1 VISGAT
7 LQDDIGAIIFD
18 NSLNNVSVT
27 PTLVWSDLSADT
39 RYYVTAATYGS
50 VTNLSL
56 ILQTYSGRS
65 IPITLSKSGTAIN
78 PYTGLISSEDGS
90 LQTFTIDGVSMLDSS
105 GNLAVDGIQV
115 RNATS
120 VSVVAVATDSEA
132 TVNIS
137 GSTNLVEGA
146 QDLIVSVT
154 AADSVT
160 VYTYSVTL
168 NVFLNTISEQTVNN
182 VVALLENPDDLGA
195 ISTAA
200 ASVIE
205 DLSNNVAGQSLVAR
219 EFLAPLASLDRNTNV
234 NLIVSAA
241 VQLSSANNDVKALF
255 NEALESSGVQPNVPY
270 DICSNAVDSII
281 VSIPA
286 SFINPDY
293 YPQSLAITLPDSSAG
308 TIVVDFNSPENML
321 ALVPGVPYTMSAI
334 YSGMSSTDSYSVTYS
349 RSDETRSLVV
359 DGTSYNLNDKINFS
373 FSDGTSMYLELKA
386 FASPTGTTGINPTT
400 TTTTTQ
406 APTTQ
411 APTTQAPTTQAP
423 TTTTTT
429 QAPTTS
435 PICFLGNA
443 PILTPSGYKRMDS
456 LRKGDLVTTSDGR
469 AVAIQSVE
477 IRATAPHSNSNPY
490 IIPTGLYG
498 ATMNLP
504 ISPRHRVAVPGRGMV
519 EARDLGLKQMPMRAT
534 WNYYNLSLPCWNTDN
549 LIVAGVVAES
559 LAPVKRIT
567 VTKAEFVKMLAKLY
581 ISEGGKETQV
591 RKCISQSKI
600 NADGSVDVTVLRKNK
615 H

>member
-1 VISGAT
+1 
-7 LQDDIGAIIFD
+7 
-18 NSLNNVSVT
+18 
-27 PTLVWSDLSADT
+27 
-39 RYYVTAATYGS
+39 
-50 VTNLSL
+50 
-56 ILQTYSGRS
+56 
-65 IPITLSKSGTAIN
+65 
-78 PYTGLISSEDGS
+78 
-90 LQTFTIDGVSMLDSS
+90 
-105 GNLAVDGIQV
+105 
-115 RNATS
+115 
-120 VSVVAVATDSEA
+120 
-132 TVNIS
+132 
-137 GSTNLVEGA
+137 
-146 QDLIVSVT
+146 
-154 AADSVT
+154 
-160 VYTYSVTL
+160 
-168 NVFLNTISEQTVNN
+168 
-182 VVALLENPDDLGA
+182 
-195 ISTAA
+195 
-200 ASVIE
+200 
-205 DLSNNVAGQSLVAR
+205 
-219 EFLAPLASLDRNTNV
+219 
-234 NLIVSAA
+234 
-241 VQLSSANNDVKALF
+241 
-255 NEALESSGVQPNVPY
+255 
-270 DICSNAVDSII
+270 
-281 VSIPA
+281 
-286 SFINPDY
+286 
-293 YPQSLAITLPDSSAG
+293 
-308 TIVVDFNSPENML
+308 ML
-321 ALVPGVPYTMSAI
+321 ALVPGLPYTMSAI
-334 YSGMSSTDSYSVTYS
+334 YSGMSSIDSYSVTYS
-349 RSDETRSLVV
+349 RSDEARSLVV

-373 FSDGTSMYLELKA
+373 FSDGTSMYMELKA
-386 FASPTGTTGINPTT
+386 FASPTGTTGMNPTTTTTTTQDPNTPTT

-406 APTTQ
+406 APTTN
-411 APTTQAPTTQAP
+411 
-423 TTTTTT
+423 
-429 QAPTTS
+429 

-549 LIVAGVVAES
+549 LVVAGVVAES

>member
-1 VISGAT
+1 
-7 LQDDIGAIIFD
+7 
-18 NSLNNVSVT
+18 
-27 PTLVWSDLSADT
+27 
-39 RYYVTAATYGS
+39 VTAATYGS
-50 VTNLSL
+50 VTNMSL

-200 ASVIE
+200 ASVID
-205 DLSNNVAGQSLVAR
+205 DLSNNVAGQTSVAR
-219 EFLAPLASLDRNTNV
+219 EFLAPLASLDLNTNV

-241 VQLSSANNDVKALF
+241 VQLSSANNGVKALF

-270 DICSNAVDSII
+270 DICSNVVDSII

-359 DGTSYNLNDKINFS
+359 DGTSYNLNDKIHFS

-386 FASPTGTTGINPTT
+386 FASPTGTTGMDPTT
-400 TTTTTQ
+400 TTTTTQAATTQAPTTQAPTTQAPTTQ

-429 QAPTTS
+429 QAPTTN

-519 EARDLGLKQMPMRAT
+519 EARDLGLKQMPMRAN
-534 WNYYNLSLPCWNTDN
+534 WNYYNLSLPCWETDN
-549 LIVAGVVAES
+549 LVVAGVVAES